1 MIAKSDPFWRR
12 LGAGAYRLAVN
23 ARLQALA
30 APLNRKTPCL
40 WYAGARAGTFGG
52 PALKLAKLQAVFPE
66 TEQGFNLVYT
76 LSAAPHLSLSSF
88 ARLRKARIPALLNQ
102 NGVFYPAWFAGDWQ
116 ARNRRM
122 AVAHERADHVLYQSA
137 FCRLAAQEFLGPRE
151 TGYEILFNA
160 VDTELFSPPQ
170 GDSTSSFT
178 FLVTGKIDRHQAYRV
193 TQALEAL
200 VIARRRGLP
209 AKLILAGRLDAEV
222 QRQAEA
228 IIARHDLGACV
239 RLSGPYTQAEAPAL
253 YRSAQAYLTLTHQD
267 ACPSGVIEA
276 LASGLPVVHPLSGGV
291 PELVGEAGVG
301 LETGLDWNHPLIPS
315 AVAVADAMLR
325 LAENRE
331 TLSRSARERAVR
343 QFGFEA
349 WIGRHRSLFLDLL
362 ARA

>member
-1 MIAKSDPFWRR
+1 MKAKSDPFWRR

-23 ARLQALA
+23 ARLRALA
-30 APLNRKTPCL
+30 APLNRETPRL
-40 WYAGARAGTFGG
+40 WYAGARAGAFGG
-52 PALKLAKLQAVFPE
+52 PALKLAKLQAKFPE
-66 TEQGFNLVYT
+66 TARGFNLVYA
-76 LSAAPHLSLSSF
+76 LSAAPYLSAASF
-88 ARLRKARIPALLNQ
+88 ARLHQAQIPALLNQ
-102 NGVFYPAWFAGDWQ
+102 NGVFYPAWFAGDWR

-122 AVAHERADHVLYQSA
+122 AVAHEKADHVLYQSA
-137 FCRLAAQEFLGPRE
+137 FCRFAAQEFLGPRE
-151 TGYEILFNA
+151 TGYEILYNA
-160 VDTELFSPPQ
+160 VDTEIFSPPQ
-170 GDSTSSFT
+170 GDSPSSFS
-178 FLVTGKIDRHQAYRV
+178 FLVTGKIDRHQSYRA

-200 VIARRRGLP
+200 AIARRQGLP
-209 AKLILAGRLDAEV
+209 AKLILAGLFDAEV

-239 RLSGPYTQAEAPAL
+239 QIPGPYSQAEAPAL

-276 LASGLPVVHPLSGGV
+276 LASGLPVIHPLSGGV

-315 AVAVADAMLR
+315 AEAVADAMLR

-349 WIGRHRSLFLDLL
+349 WIARHRALFTQML
-362 ARA
+362 AQA